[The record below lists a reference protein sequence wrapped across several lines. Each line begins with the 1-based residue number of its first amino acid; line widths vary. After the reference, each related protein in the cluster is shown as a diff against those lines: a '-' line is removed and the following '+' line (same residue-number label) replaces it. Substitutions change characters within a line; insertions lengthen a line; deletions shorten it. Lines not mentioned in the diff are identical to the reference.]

1 MISRGSMHAFA
12 TITLLA
18 TVAGS
23 ARAAVNI
30 NFDGY
35 ATSEINGQ
43 STGGISWSGT
53 ANTFTVTAG
62 EGVGGSNALVSNGT
76 QTTGAS
82 TLYTPNKSSF
92 NNVAFSTASTVLSYS
107 LDLKLISVDSS
118 SSASA
123 LIDRIWLGITSS
135 SSVSSIYLA
144 IYGDKTL
151 WLDSPG
157 SSKIKKLADLSD
169 LHYHTISGTIDYTT
183 AAGTITILADGAQV
197 HTGDFVAPMNTGTNS
212 TYYTNYGSIKI
223 NRNSGHS
230 GDVFAVDNIQM
241 DLVPEPSAVGLLGLG
256 AASMI
261 MMGRR
266 QRPISARND

>member
-1 MISRGSMHAFA
+1 MISRGSMHAVA

-18 TVAGS
+18 AIAGA

-30 NFDGY
+30 DFDGY

-76 QTTGAS
+76 QTSGAS
-82 TLYTPNKSSF
+82 MIYAPTKSSF
-92 NNVAFSTASTVLSYS
+92 NNVVFSTASTVLSYS
-107 LDLKLISVDSS
+107 LDLKLISVDAA
-118 SSASA
+118 SSAGA
-123 LIDRIWLGITSS
+123 LIDRIWLGVTSS
-135 SSVSSIYLA
+135 SSVYPIYLA

-169 LHYHTISGTIDYTT
+169 SQYHTISGTIDYTT
-183 AAGTITILADGAQV
+183 TAGTITILADGTQV
-197 HTGDFVAPMNTGTNS
+197 HTGNFVAPINTNT
-212 TYYTNYGSIKI
+212 TYTNYGSIKI

-256 AASMI
+256 AASMM

-266 QRPISARND
+266 QRPISARYD